1 MGTVRDILIVDDNE
15 VVSGVLAELFQK
27 EGYDSWSVASGEE
40 TLDELKRASYKL
52 VMLDV
57 RLPGISGIE
66 VLRAIRRDHPGLDV
80 IIMTSHVSLETAVQA
95 LRLGAQD
102 YLFKPFDDL
111 EMVVTT
117 VDKVMERRRLV
128 EEHDR
133 LVRSL
138 ADLAIENARIL
149 AELRSANS
157 DLEEKVAQRTA
168 EISKANL
175 QQKAIIAELREAK
188 EAAEAANR
196 AKSQFLANMS
206 HEIRTPM
213 NGVLGM
219 AELLLHTDL
228 NEKQRSYAE
237 MLHRSGESLLGI
249 ISDILN
255 ISKIEAGKLEIER
268 IGFDLHEATRSAVE
282 LYREVGRRKGVAIEL
297 QIAPDV
303 PRHAVGDPNRLRQV
317 LINIINNGLKFT
329 EKGSVRIRVT
339 LVEKSG
345 NGHYVGFEIK
355 DTGIGIPAEAIGAIF
370 ELFAQVDGSTTRKY
384 GGTGLGLAIAKQLVE
399 LMGGEIGVESEPG
412 QGSTFAFIVYLNEAP
427 ARAPEREEAVEAP
440 QEPGSPIE
448 DRRMPKFGARVL
460 LAEDNP
466 VNCEVAHAMITALGC
481 DVDVARNG
489 MQAVA
494 ALSRQ
499 SYDLV
504 FMDCQM
510 PELDGY
516 EATRVVRLQERGSG
530 RHTTIIA
537 LTAHAMAGSR
547 EYCLSAGMD
556 DFLSKPFNL
565 EQLQEMLENWLPA
578 RSDDQTG

>member
-1 MGTVRDILIVDDNE
+1 MGTGRDILIVDDNE
-15 VVSGVLAELFQK
+15 VVTSVLVELFIK
-27 EGYDSWSVASGEE
+27 EGYDSSGVATGEE
-40 TLDELKRASYKL
+40 CLEELQRTPHKL

-66 VLRAIRRDHPGLDV
+66 VLRAIGESHPGVDV

-111 EMVVTT
+111 EMVLAT
-117 VDKVMERRRLV
+117 VNKTLERRRLMS
-128 EEHDR
+128 EHDD
-133 LVRSL
+133 LVRTL
-138 ADLAIENARIL
+138 TDLAVENTRIMK
-149 AELRSANS
+149 ELRQANS
-157 DLEEKVAQRTA
+157 ALEEKVSQRTA
-168 EISKANL
+168 ELSRANL

-219 AELLLHTDL
+219 AELLLRTDL
-228 NEKQRSYAE
+228 DQRQRGYAE
-237 MLHRSGESLLGI
+237 MLHHSGASLLAI
-249 ISDILN
+249 INDILN
-255 ISKIEAGKLEIER
+255 ISKIEAGKLELER
-268 IGFDLHEATRSAVE
+268 IAFDLHDAVQSAVE
-282 LYREVGRRKGVAIEL
+282 LYREVGRRKGVAVEL
-297 QIAPDV
+297 EVAAEV

-329 EKGSVRIRVT
+329 EQGSVEVRVN
-339 LVEKSG
+339 LVEESG
-345 NGHYVGFEIK
+345 GGYYVRFEVK
-355 DTGIGIPAEAIGAIF
+355 DTGIGIPAQSLGTVF
-370 ELFAQVDGSTTRKY
+370 DLFAQVDGSTTRRY

-399 LMGGEIGVESEPG
+399 LMGGEIDAESEPG
-412 QGSTFAFIVYLNEAP
+412 RGSTFSFIVFLG
-427 ARAPEREEAVEAP
+427 RAPQAPELRQDTPRREAHAGEDNSAAVFAAP
-440 QEPGSPIE
+440 
-448 DRRMPKFGARVL
+448 VL

-481 DVDVARNG
+481 QVDVVQNG
-489 MQAVA
+489 VQAIA
-494 ALSRQ
+494 AHSCKQ
-499 SYDLV
+499 YDLV

-516 EATRVVRLQERGSG
+516 EATHAIRFKERGTG
-530 RHTTIIA
+530 RHTTIVA

-547 EYCLSAGMD
+547 EFCLGAGMD
-556 DFLSKPFNL
+556 DYLSKPFSL
-565 EQLQEMLENWLPA
+565 EQLREVMSRWLQP
-578 RSDDQTG
+578 SLQGFT

>member
-1 MGTVRDILIVDDNE
+1 MGTGRDILIVDDNE
-15 VVSGVLAELFQK
+15 VICGILVELFQK

-40 TLDELKRASYKL
+40 CVEALRQLPYKL

-57 RLPGISGIE
+57 RLPGISGME

-80 IIMTSHVSLETAVQA
+80 IIMTSHVSLDTAVQA

-111 EMVVTT
+111 EMVVAT
-117 VDKVMERRRLV
+117 VDKVIERRRLV
-128 EEHDR
+128 DEHDQ

-138 ADLAIENARIL
+138 ADLAIENTRIL

-157 DLEEKVAQRTA
+157 YLEEKVAQRTA

-175 QQKAIIAELREAK
+175 QQKATIVELREAK

-219 AELLLHTDL
+219 AELLLRTEL
-228 NEKQRSYAE
+228 NEKQRGYAE
-237 MLHRSGESLLGI
+237 MLHHSGDCLLGI
-249 ISDILN
+249 INDILN
-255 ISKIEAGKLEIER
+255 ISKIEAGKLEIETVV
-268 IGFDLHEATRSAVE
+268 FDLHETARGAVE
-282 LYREVGRRKGVAIEL
+282 LYREVGRRKGVAIDL
-297 QIAPDV
+297 QVAPDV

-317 LINIINNGLKFT
+317 LINTINNGLKFT
-329 EKGSVRIRVT
+329 EKGSVQVRVT

-345 NGHYVGFEIK
+345 NGHFIGFEIR
-355 DTGIGIPAEAIGAIF
+355 DTGIGIPVEAIGSIF
-370 ELFAQVDGSTTRKY
+370 GAFAQVDGSMTRRY

-412 QGSTFAFIVYLNEAP
+412 KGSTFTFIVYLNDASEHSPRSRNDDFPRLANP
-427 ARAPEREEAVEAP
+427 APEPYR
-440 QEPGSPIE
+440 G
-448 DRRMPKFGARVL
+448 PKIDARVL

-466 VNCEVAHAMITALGC
+466 VNCEVARAMITTLGC
-481 DVDVARNG
+481 EVHVARNG
-489 MQAVA
+489 KEAVA
-494 ALSRQ
+494 ALSRAP
-499 SYDLV
+499 YDIV

-510 PELDGY
+510 PEMDGY
-516 EATRVVRLQERGSG
+516 EATRAIRLLDAAQGG
-530 RHTTIIA
+530 HTTIIA
-537 LTAHAMAGSR
+537 LTAHAMAGARQS
-547 EYCLSAGMD
+547 CLSAGMD
-556 DFLSKPFNL
+556 DYLSKPFNL
-565 EQLQEMLENWLPA
+565 EQLQEMMENWLPA
-578 RSDDQTG
+578 DGSDRS

>member
-1 MGTVRDILIVDDNE
+1 MGTGRDILIVDDNE
-15 VVSGVLAELFQK
+15 VVTGVLVELFRK
-27 EGYDSWSVASGEE
+27 EGYDSAGVATGEAC
-40 TLDELKRASYKL
+40 LSELRQVGYKL

-66 VLRAIRRDHPGLDV
+66 VLRALGDDYPDTDV

-111 EMVVTT
+111 EMVVAT
-117 VDKVMERRRLV
+117 VNRALERRRLI
-128 EEHDR
+128 EQHEH
-133 LVRSL
+133 LVRTL
-138 ADLAIENARIL
+138 ADLAVENTRIL
-149 AELRSANS
+149 SELRIANS

-168 EISKANL
+168 EITKANL
-175 QQKAIIAELREAK
+175 QQKATIAELKQAK

-219 AELLLHTDL
+219 TELLLHTEL
-228 NEKQRSYAE
+228 NQKQRGYVE
-237 MLHRSGESLLGI
+237 MLHQSGESLLGI
-249 ISDILN
+249 INDILN
-255 ISKIEAGKLEIER
+255 ISKIEAGKLEIEK
-268 IGFDLHEATRSAVE
+268 IPLDVHETVRGAVE
-282 LYREVGRRKGVAIEL
+282 LYREVGRRKGVTVDL

-303 PRHAVGDPNRLRQV
+303 PRRALGDPNRLRQV
-317 LINIINNGLKFT
+317 LINIVNNGLKFT
-329 EKGSVRIRVT
+329 EKGSVQVRVS
-339 LVEKSG
+339 LVEQSG
-345 NGHYVGFEIK
+345 NGHYVGFEIR
-355 DTGIGIPAEAIGAIF
+355 DTGIGIAAEALPAIF
-370 ELFAQVDGSTTRKY
+370 ELFTQVDGSTTRRY

-412 QGSTFAFIVYLNEAP
+412 CGSTFTFIVYLEHAP
-427 ARAPEREEAVEAP
+427 DAGTDDEEL
-440 QEPGSPIE
+440 PIE
-448 DRRMPKFGARVL
+448 LENALEDSFRQAPCHARVL

-466 VNCEVAHAMITALGC
+466 VNCEVAHAMMTALGC
-481 DVDVARNG
+481 QVDVAQNG
-489 MQAVA
+489 NQAVS
-494 ALSRQ
+494 ALARK

-516 EATRVVRLQERGSG
+516 EATRAIREQERDSG
-530 RHTTIIA
+530 RHTPIIA

-547 EYCLSAGMD
+547 DYCLSAGMD

-565 EQLQEMLENWLPA
+565 GQLQELIDRWT
-578 RSDDQTG
+578 SS

>member
-1 MGTVRDILIVDDNE
+1 MGTGRDILIVDDNE
-15 VVSGVLAELFQK
+15 VVTSVLVELFSKEEYDSSGVAT
-27 EGYDSWSVASGEE
+27 GEE
-40 TLDELKRASYKL
+40 CLEELQRTPHKL

-66 VLRAIRRDHPGLDV
+66 VLRAMGETHPGVDV

-111 EMVVTT
+111 EMVLAT
-117 VDKVMERRRLV
+117 VNKTLERRRLMS
-128 EEHDR
+128 EHDD
-133 LVRSL
+133 LVRTL
-138 ADLAIENARIL
+138 ADLAVENTRIMM
-149 AELRSANS
+149 ELRQANS
-157 DLEEKVAQRTA
+157 DLEEKVSQRTA
-168 EISKANL
+168 ELSRANL
-175 QQKAIIAELREAK
+175 HQKAIIAELKQAK

-219 AELLLHTDL
+219 AELLLRTDL
-228 NEKQRSYAE
+228 DQRQRGYAE
-237 MLHRSGESLLGI
+237 MLHHSGASLLAI
-249 ISDILN
+249 INDILN
-255 ISKIEAGKLEIER
+255 ISKIEAGKLELER
-268 IGFDLHEATRSAVE
+268 ITFDLHDAVQGAVE
-282 LYREVGRRKGVAIEL
+282 LYREVGRRKGVAVEL
-297 QIAPDV
+297 EVAAEV

-329 EKGSVRIRVT
+329 EQGAVEVRVN
-339 LVEKSG
+339 LVEESG
-345 NGHYVGFEIK
+345 AGHCVGFEVK
-355 DTGIGIPAEAIGAIF
+355 DTGIGIPAQSLGTVF
-370 ELFAQVDGSTTRKY
+370 DLFAQVDGSTTRRY

-412 QGSTFAFIVYLNEAP
+412 RGSTFSFIVFLGKAP
-427 ARAPEREEAVEAP
+427 QAPELRRELPRLEACAGEENSAAA
-440 QEPGSPIE
+440 
-448 DRRMPKFGARVL
+448 FAAHVL

-481 DVDVARNG
+481 QVDVVQNG
-489 MQAVA
+489 VQAIA
-494 ALSRQ
+494 ALSCKE
-499 SYDLV
+499 YDLV

-516 EATRVVRLQERGSG
+516 EATHAIRLKERGTG
-530 RHTTIIA
+530 RHTTIVA

-547 EYCLSAGMD
+547 EFCLGAGMD
-556 DFLSKPFNL
+556 DYLSKPFSL
-565 EQLQEMLENWLPA
+565 EQLRAVMARWLKPCCP
-578 RSDDQTG
+578 SEFISP

>member
-1 MGTVRDILIVDDNE
+1 MGAGRDILIVDDNE
-15 VVSGVLAELFQK
+15 VVTDVLVDLFRK
-27 EGYDSWSVASGEE
+27 EGYDSAGVASGEE
-40 TLDELKRASYKL
+40 CLEELRRAGYKL

-57 RLPGISGIE
+57 RLPGIGGIE
-66 VLRAIRRDHPGLDV
+66 VLRAIADDHPWTDV

-111 EMVVTT
+111 EMVVAT
-117 VDKVMERRRLV
+117 VNRALERRRLL
-128 EEHDR
+128 EAHDH
-133 LVRSL
+133 LVRTL
-138 ADLAIENARIL
+138 TELAIENTRIM

-219 AELLLHTDL
+219 AELLLHTEL
-228 NEKQRSYAE
+228 NQKQRGYVE
-237 MLHRSGESLLGI
+237 MLHQSGESLLGI
-249 ISDILN
+249 INDILN
-255 ISKIEAGKLEIER
+255 ISKIEAGKLEIEK
-268 IGFDLHEATRSAVE
+268 IPFDLHETVRGAVE
-282 LYREVGRRKGVAIEL
+282 LYHEVGRRKGVAVEL
-297 QIAPDV
+297 HIAADV
-303 PRHAVGDPNRLRQV
+303 PRRALGDPNRLRQV
-317 LINIINNGLKFT
+317 LLNIVNNGLKFT
-329 EKGSVRIRVT
+329 EKGSVQVRAS

-345 NGHYVGFEIK
+345 NGHYVGFEVR
-355 DTGIGIPAEAIGAIF
+355 DTGIGIPPEAMPTIF
-370 ELFAQVDGSTTRKY
+370 ELFTQVDGSTTRKY

-412 QGSTFAFIVYLNEAP
+412 RGSVFTFIVYLHAPPEA
-427 ARAPEREEAVEAP
+427 ATEDEDL
-440 QEPGSPIE
+440 PIE
-448 DRRMPKFGARVL
+448 LENPLEDPPCQARFDARVL

-466 VNCEVAHAMITALGC
+466 VNCEVAHAMMTALGC
-481 DVDVARNG
+481 QVDVAQNG
-489 MQAVA
+489 SQAVS
-494 ALSRQ
+494 ALARKA
-499 SYDLV
+499 YDLV

-516 EATRVVRLQERGSG
+516 EATRAIREQERGSG
-530 RHTTIIA
+530 RHTPIIA

-547 EYCLSAGMD
+547 ECCLSAGMD

-565 EQLQEMLENWLPA
+565 AQLQELIERW
-578 RSDDQTG
+578 TTT

>member
-1 MGTVRDILIVDDNE
+1 MGMGRDILIVDDNE
-15 VVSGVLAELFQK
+15 VVTGVLVDLFRR
-27 EGYDSWSVASGEE
+27 EGYHSAGVASGEE
-40 TLDELKRASYKL
+40 CLEELRQTGWKL

-66 VLRAIRRDHPGLDV
+66 VLRAIGDDYAKTDV
-80 IIMTSHVSLETAVQA
+80 IIMTSHVPLETAVQA

-111 EMVVTT
+111 EMVVAT
-117 VDKVMERRRLV
+117 VNRAMERRRLM
-128 EEHDR
+128 ETHDH
-133 LVRSL
+133 LVRTL
-138 ADLAIENARIL
+138 VDLAVENTRIM
-149 AELRSANS
+149 AELRTANS

-175 QQKAIIAELREAK
+175 QQKAIIAELKQAK

-228 NEKQRSYAE
+228 NQKQRGYVE
-237 MLHRSGESLLGI
+237 MLHQSGDSLLGI
-249 ISDILN
+249 INDILN
-255 ISKIEAGKLEIER
+255 ISKIEAGKLEIEKVS
-268 IGFDLHEATRSAVE
+268 FDLHETVRGVVD
-282 LYREVGRRKGVAIEL
+282 LYREVGQRKRVTLEL
-297 QIAPDV
+297 QIGPDL
-303 PRHAVGDPNRLRQV
+303 PRRALGDPNRLRQV
-317 LINIINNGLKFT
+317 LINIVNNALKFT
-329 EKGSVRIRVT
+329 DQGSVKVSAC
-339 LVEKSG
+339 LVERSG
-345 NGHYVGFEIK
+345 NGHYVGFEVK
-355 DTGIGIPAEAIGAIF
+355 DTGIGIPAEAVGSIF
-370 ELFAQVDGSTTRKY
+370 ELFTQVDGSATRRY

-412 QGSTFAFIVYLNEAP
+412 RGSTFTFIVYLNAAP
-427 ARAPEREEAVEAP
+427 DAASDEED
-440 QEPGSPIE
+440 GPIE
-448 DRRMPKFGARVL
+448 LENEWEEPAQPALCHARVL

-466 VNCEVAHAMITALGC
+466 VNCEVAHAMLTTLGC
-481 DVDVARNG
+481 QVDVAQNG
-489 MQAVA
+489 TQAVS
-494 ALSRQ
+494 ALARK

-516 EATRVVRLQERGSG
+516 EATRAIRDQERDSG
-530 RHTTIIA
+530 RHTPIIA

-547 EYCLSAGMD
+547 ESCLGAGMD
-556 DFLSKPFNL
+556 DFLSKPFKL
-565 EQLQEMLENWLPA
+565 GQLQELIQKWTSP
-578 RSDDQTG
+578 